1 MDEVKQP
8 VPETPAPVETDK
20 APVPAT
26 TAAPAASTEVP
37 RPEGTVTAPAKTPPT
52 PEQAGQDWSK
62 KYEELNKSYGELRKK
77 LQEQGTE
84 KNTYARDLTSLRE
97 QIKTLSDA
105 FTKATAKP
113 FDFGQF
119 LEDLQAR
126 GPEALF
132 AAIQDPLKAQQK
144 QYEDR
149 INSLE
154 THLQE
159 IGIERAVEAAR
170 GNADRYPN
178 FKDLEASM
186 VDIWTSGGFPFD
198 PSKMEVGEI
207 VDKLY
212 NLARIRHSEDAMKA
226 AEQLGKQRAEKEL
239 AKEAKAAIAGGGKPI
254 TPAPVDPN
262 SLSLEELRSK
272 IGVVSRD

>member
-1 MDEVKQP
+1 MEENKP
-8 VPETPAPVETDK
+8 LVPETPAPAEPAK
-20 APVPAT
+20 APEPAT
-26 TAAPAASTEVP
+26 TAAPAANTAVPSPGEV
-37 RPEGTVTAPAKTPPT
+37 VTAPAKTPPT

-62 KYEELNKSYGELRKK
+62 KYEELNKSYGELRRK

-84 KNTYARDLTSLRE
+84 KNSYLKELSSVRE
-97 QIKTLSDA
+97 QIQALSNA

-154 THLQE
+154 TNLRE
-159 IGIERAVEAAR
+159 IGIERSVEAAR
-170 GNADRYPN
+170 ANAERYPN
-178 FKDLEASM
+178 FKELEASM

-198 PSKMEVGEI
+198 AGKMEVSEI

-239 AKEAKAAIAGGGKPI
+239 AKEAKSAVAGGGKPI

-262 SLSLEELRSK
+262 SLSLEELRAK
-272 IGVVSRD
+272 LGVVSRD

>member
-20 APVPAT
+20 APAPAT

-37 RPEGTVTAPAKTPPT
+37 RPEVTVTAPAKTPPT

-144 QYEDR
+144 QYEDK

-154 THLQE
+154 ANLQE
-159 IGIERAVEAAR
+159 IGIERAVESAR
-170 GNADRYPN
+170 VNTDRYPN

-198 PSKMEVGEI
+198 PSKMKVSEI

-239 AKEAKAAIAGGGKPI
+239 AKEAKAAVAGGGKPI
-254 TPAPVDPN
+254 APAPVDPN